1 MRAATERRLAT
12 DRGAPA
18 RDPFHHARCVAVFG
32 SSDPAEGDP
41 LYEQAREVGR
51 LLARRG
57 ATVVTGGYGG
67 VMEAASRGAR
77 EAGGHALGITTR
89 AFAGTRSGPNPFLT
103 RHCEEEGLFE
113 RTRELIGCSAG
124 YIILSG
130 KAGTL
135 AELTFL
141 WALHRARLL
150 GDRPIVLLGER
161 WEQFV
166 ESIRALN
173 LVDESQLAVT
183 RVAETASEAVLMVCG
198 TLTVLDDS
206 R

>member
-1 MRAATERRLAT
+1 MDTNEVRTRTGSGLDPF
-12 DRGAPA
+12 DRG
-18 RDPFHHARCVAVFG
+18 RCVAVFG

-41 LYEQAREVGR
+41 LYELARDVGR
-51 LLARRG
+51 LLAARG
-57 ATVVTGGYGG
+57 CTVVTGGYGG

-77 EAGGHALGITTR
+77 DSGGHALGITTR
-89 AFAGTRSGPNPFLT
+89 AFDAARAGPNRFLT
-103 RHCEEEGLFE
+103 RHREEEGLFE

-161 WEQFV
+161 WKPFV
-166 ESIRALN
+166 ESVRALN

-183 RVAETASEAVLMVCG
+183 RVAATADEAVMMVCG
-198 TLTVLDDS
+198 SLPMLEDPQ
-206 R
+206 